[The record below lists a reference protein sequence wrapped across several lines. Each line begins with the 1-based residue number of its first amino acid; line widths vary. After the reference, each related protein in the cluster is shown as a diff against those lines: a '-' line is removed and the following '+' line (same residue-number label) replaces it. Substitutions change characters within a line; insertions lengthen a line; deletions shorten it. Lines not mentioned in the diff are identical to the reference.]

1 MRQDREEWLKEKI
14 EQDLEAI
21 ADEREKLLAEMEEL
35 QDIEM
40 PMEKL
45 DEIHRE
51 IERRKHARLR
61 GRIRPGAFLVAAAAM
76 VLVIGVG
83 MVSTGN
89 KLYIPEIFQRT
100 EGDEVT
106 TKVNNADAVASQYD
120 EEEVCREIED
130 KLGVIPIRFL
140 YQPEG
145 MVLAEYWVSE
155 EEKEAF
161 MTYEYGGNCVY
172 VYVSKTYNASSINFH
187 VDGDVKDFIYVQSC
201 DINVPVYKY
210 QDSEK
215 NDYFEA
221 SFEYLNTYY
230 SVGGMIDSEEFEI
243 IVENILI
250 KNV

>member
-130 KLGVIPIRFL
+130 KLGVIPIRFA
-140 YQPEG
+140 YRPEG
-145 MVLAEYWVSE
+145 MKLTEYWISE
-155 EEKEAF
+155 EEKEAI
-161 MTYEYGGNCVY
+161 MIYEYDGNHIY
-172 VYVSKTYNASSINFH
+172 VYTSKDYNDSSVNFR
-187 VDGDVKDFIYVQSC
+187 VDGKVQNFLYLYSC
-201 DINVPVYKY
+201 DLEVPVYAY

-230 SVGGMIDSEEFEI
+230 VIDGMIDSEEFEKI
-243 IVENILI
+243 LENIAI
-250 KNV
+250 KND

>member
-155 EEKEAF
+155 EEKEAI
-161 MTYEYGGNCVY
+161 MVYEYDGNHIY
-172 VYVSKTYNASSINFH
+172 IYVSKDYNNSAVNFE
-187 VDGDVKDFIYVQSC
+187 VDGSMLDSITVNSC
-201 DINVPVYKY
+201 GFEVPVYEY
-210 QDSEK
+210 EDSEG
-215 NDYFEA
+215 NLPYAA

-230 SVGGMIDSEEFEI
+230 SISGMINLEEFEK